1 MTRSK
6 HLKKILLLLL
16 SVLLALYVQSSGL
29 GVFAQN
35 EPPIEQPPEIG
46 GIVPLLSDR
55 EYFLSIAVLIFGII
69 VIASEVFLLRNN
81 SDEPRM
87 ILLVIVTT
95 IIVVAGLFI
104 ITAGLSTEQVAPAFG
119 LYGAIV
125 GYLLGK
131 EGGEKRK

>member
-1 MTRSK
+1 MRERK
-6 HLKKILLLLL
+6 YLQRIHLVLL
-16 SVLLALYVQSSGL
+16 SLFLALYAHSAWF
-29 GVFAQN
+29 GVLAQN

-55 EYFLSIAVLIFGII
+55 EYFLSIAVLIFGIL
-69 VIASEVFLLRNN
+69 VIASEVYLLRNS

-95 IIVVAGLFI
+95 IIVLAGLFI

-131 EGGEKRK
+131 EGGEKQK